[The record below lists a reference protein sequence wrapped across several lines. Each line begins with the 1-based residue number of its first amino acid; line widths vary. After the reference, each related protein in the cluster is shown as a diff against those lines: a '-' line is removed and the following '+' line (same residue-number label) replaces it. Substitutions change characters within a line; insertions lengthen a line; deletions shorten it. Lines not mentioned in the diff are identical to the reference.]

1 MSRSCGVVFR
11 MAKILVVEDDVD
23 FALTVEHAL
32 QTANHTVEMVHDGGS
47 AMEYLRQS
55 QYDIIILDWQLP
67 DMEGIDILSKFRARG
82 GATPVL
88 MLTGK
93 SQIRDKEVGLD
104 GGADDYLT
112 KPFDSRELV
121 ARIRALL
128 RRQSVAPSSTLCA
141 GDVVLDPNKHRLTKA
156 GKEVHLQPRDFSLL
170 EFLMRHPDEIFSA
183 EALLT
188 RVWHQDSD
196 ASSAGLRAA
205 IVRIRK
211 VIDTDGDDAKSLIE
225 NVARVGYRMRG

>member
-1 MSRSCGVVFR
+1 
-11 MAKILVVEDDVD
+11 MAKILVIEDDVD

-32 QTANHTVEMVHDGGS
+32 TTANHTVEMAHDGGS
-47 AMEYLRQS
+47 AVEYLRQG

-67 DMEGIDILSKFRARG
+67 DMQGIDILTKFRARG
-82 GATPVL
+82 GSTPVL

-112 KPFDSRELV
+112 KPFDARELV
-121 ARIRALL
+121 ARVRALL
-128 RRQSVAPSSTLCA
+128 RRPSVAPSSSLA
-141 GDVVLDPNKHRLTKA
+141 LHDIVLDPVKHRLTKG
-156 GKEVHLQPRDFSLL
+156 GKEVHLQPRDFALL
-170 EFLMRHPDEIFSA
+170 EFFMRHPDEIFST

-211 VIDTDGDDAKSLIE
+211 AIDDDAQDSKSWIE
-225 NVARVGYRMRG
+225 NVARVGYRMRT

>member
-1 MSRSCGVVFR
+1 MGTGLL

-32 QTANHTVEMVHDGGS
+32 TTANHTVEMAHDGDS
-47 AMEYLRQS
+47 AMEYLRQG

-67 DMEGIDILSKFRARG
+67 DIEGIEILTKFRARG
-82 GATPVL
+82 GSTPVL

-112 KPFDSRELV
+112 KPFDSRELA

-128 RRQSVAPSSTLCA
+128 RRQTVAPSSSLSMH
-141 GDVVLDPNKHRLTKA
+141 DLVLDPNKHRLTKG
-156 GKEVHLQPRDFSLL
+156 GKEVHLQPRDFALL
-170 EFLMRHPDEIFSA
+170 EFLMRHPDEIFSS

-211 VIDTDGDDAKSLIE
+211 AIDTDGDDSKSLIE
-225 NVARVGYRMRG
+225 NVARVGYRMRT

>member
-1 MSRSCGVVFR
+1 
-11 MAKILVVEDDVD
+11 MAKILVVEDDID

-32 QTANHTVEMVHDGGS
+32 ENANYTVEMVHDGNS

-67 DMEGIDILSKFRARG
+67 DMEGIEILSKFRARG
-82 GATPVL
+82 GVTPVL

-93 SQIRDKEVGLD
+93 SQIRDKEIGLD

-128 RRQSVAPSSTLCA
+128 RRQTVAPTNSLQA
-141 GDVVLDPNKHRLTKA
+141 GDLVLDPTKHKLTKA
-156 GKEVHLQPRDFSLL
+156 GKDVHLQPRDFALL
-170 EFLMRHPDEIFSA
+170 EFMMRHPDEIFSA

-196 ASSAGLRAA
+196 ASTAGLRAA

-211 VIDTDGDDAKSLIE
+211 VIDNDGDDEKSLIE
-225 NVARVGYRMRG
+225 NVARVGYRIRA

>member
-1 MSRSCGVVFR
+1 

-32 QTANHTVEMVHDGGS
+32 ETANHTVEMVHDGGA

-67 DMEGIDILSKFRARG
+67 DMEGIEILSKFRARG

-93 SQIRDKEVGLD
+93 SQIRDKEIGLD

-112 KPFDSRELV
+112 KPFDARELV

-128 RRQSVAPSSTLCA
+128 RRQSVAPTSALSA
-141 GDVVLDPNKHRLTKA
+141 GDIVLDPTKHRLTKA
-156 GKEVHLQPRDFSLL
+156 GKEVHLQPRDFALL

-211 VIDTDGDDAKSLIE
+211 VIDNDGDDAKSLIE
-225 NVARVGYRMRG
+225 NVARVGYRMRV

>member
-1 MSRSCGVVFR
+1 
-11 MAKILVVEDDVD
+11 MAKILVVEDDLD
-23 FALTVEHAL
+23 FAETVEHAL
-32 QTANHTVEMVHDGGS
+32 KTANHTVEMAHDGES
-47 AMEYLRQS
+47 AMEFLRQG
-55 QYDIIILDWQLP
+55 QYDVIILDWQLP
-67 DMEGIDILSKFRARG
+67 DIEGIEVLTKFRARG
-82 GATPVL
+82 GVTPVL

-93 SQIRDKEVGLD
+93 SQIKDKEVGLD

-112 KPFDSRELV
+112 KPFDARELA

-128 RRQSVAPSSTLCA
+128 RRQSVAPSSSLSMH
-141 GDVVLDPNKHRLTKA
+141 DVILDPVKHKVTKS
-156 GKEVHLQPRDFSLL
+156 GKEIHLPPRDFALL
-170 EFLMRHPDEIFSA
+170 EFLMRHPDEIFSS

-211 VIDTDGDDAKSLIE
+211 AVDDEGDDTKSLIE
-225 NVARVGYRMRG
+225 NVARVGYRMRS

>member
-1 MSRSCGVVFR
+1 
-11 MAKILVVEDDVD
+11 MAKILVIEDDID

-32 QTANHTVEMVHDGGS
+32 TTANHTVEMAHDGGS
-47 AMEYLRQS
+47 ATEYLRQG
-55 QYDIIILDWQLP
+55 QYDVIILDWQLP
-67 DMEGIDILSKFRARG
+67 DMDGIDILRNFRSRG
-82 GATPVL
+82 GITPIL

-112 KPFDSRELV
+112 KPFDARELA

-128 RRQSVAPSSTLCA
+128 RRQSVAPSSNLQVH
-141 GDVVLDPNKHRLTKA
+141 DVVLDPVKHKITKT
-156 GKEVHLQPRDFSLL
+156 GKEVHLQPRDFALL
-170 EFLMRHPDEIFSA
+170 EFLMRHPDEIFSS

-188 RVWHQDSD
+188 RVWHQDSE

-205 IVRIRK
+205 MVRIRK
-211 VIDTDGDDAKSLIE
+211 AIDDGGDDSKSLIE
-225 NVARVGYRMRG
+225 NVARVGYRIRS

>member
-1 MSRSCGVVFR
+1 

-32 QTANHTVEMVHDGGS
+32 TSANHTVEMAHDGGS
-47 AMEYLRQS
+47 AMEFLRQG

-67 DMEGIDILSKFRARG
+67 DIEGIEVLAKFRARG
-82 GATPVL
+82 GSTPVL

-112 KPFDSRELV
+112 KPFDTRELV

-128 RRQSVAPSSTLCA
+128 RRQTVAPSSNLSLH
-141 GDVVLDPNKHRLTKA
+141 DVALDPIKHRLTKG
-156 GKEVHLQPRDFSLL
+156 GKDVHLQPRDFALL
-170 EFLMRHPDEIFSA
+170 EFLMRHPDEIFST

-188 RVWHQDSD
+188 RVWHQDSE

-211 VIDTDGDDAKSLIE
+211 VIDDDGEDSKSLIE
-225 NVARVGYRMRG
+225 NVARVGYRMRN

>member
-1 MSRSCGVVFR
+1 

-32 QTANHTVEMVHDGGS
+32 SSANHTVEMAHDGES
-47 AMEYLRQS
+47 AMEFLRQG
-55 QYDIIILDWQLP
+55 QYDLIILDWQLP
-67 DMEGIDILSKFRARG
+67 DIEGIEVLAKFRARG
-82 GATPVL
+82 GSTPVL

-93 SQIRDKEVGLD
+93 SQIKDKEVGLD

-112 KPFDSRELV
+112 KPFDTRELA

-128 RRQSVAPSSTLCA
+128 RRQTVAPTSNLSLH
-141 GDVVLDPNKHRLTKA
+141 DIVLDPVKHRLTK
-156 GKEVHLQPRDFSLL
+156 GGQEVHLQPRDFALL
-170 EFLMRHPDEIFSA
+170 EFLMRHPDEIFSS

-205 IVRIRK
+205 MVRIRK
-211 VIDTDGDDAKSLIE
+211 AVDDPAENTKSLIE
-225 NVARVGYRMRG
+225 NVARVGYRMRT

>member
-1 MSRSCGVVFR
+1 

-32 QTANHTVEMVHDGGS
+32 TTSNHTVEMAHDGES
-47 AMEYLRQS
+47 AMEYLRQG
-55 QYDIIILDWQLP
+55 QYDVIILDWQLP
-67 DMEGIDILSKFRARG
+67 DIEGIEILSKFRARG

-93 SQIRDKEVGLD
+93 SQIKDKEAGLD

-112 KPFDSRELV
+112 KPFDARELV
-121 ARIRALL
+121 ARVRALL
-128 RRQSVAPSSTLCA
+128 RRQIVAPSSSLSMH
-141 GDVVLDPNKHRLTKA
+141 DIVLDSTKHRLTKG
-156 GKEVHLQPRDFSLL
+156 GKDVHLQPRDFALL
-170 EFLMRHPDEIFSA
+170 EFLMRHPDEIFSTD
-183 EALLT
+183 ALLT
-188 RVWHQDSD
+188 RVWHQDSE

-211 VIDTDGDDAKSLIE
+211 AIDDDGEGTKSLIE
-225 NVARVGYRMRG
+225 NVARVGYRMRNG